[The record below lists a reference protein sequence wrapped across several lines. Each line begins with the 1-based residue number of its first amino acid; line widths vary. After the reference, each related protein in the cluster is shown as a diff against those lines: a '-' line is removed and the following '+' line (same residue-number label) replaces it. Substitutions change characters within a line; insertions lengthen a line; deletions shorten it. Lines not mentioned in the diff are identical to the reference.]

1 MMLNKISFLCIDQ
14 VVLKLISWSKSYQ
27 MITTQ
32 VQKQMLNFAPRHTFL
47 TVHI

>member
-1 MMLNKISFLCIDQ
+1 
-14 VVLKLISWSKSYQ
+14 